1 MHGTQLPP
9 LLLKMVQSAL
19 EPGEQI
25 VWTGQPISSR
35 TARSPALMAISAGL
49 ATALSIFMWLVVF
62 SFFPDVGELRWVFL
76 YVTLVGYVATP
87 GALLAFQWWRLRNTA
102 YVLTSHRAIAFVPH
116 WRLGYRVYVNLP
128 EDIGSSRCV
137 TIFGCLG
144 SIVWA
149 ERPNKATGHL
159 AGVFRGAFAGIDNVH
174 DVQRLMHET
183 FVPHLVQ
190 GLKSTSPEVRR
201 KSIVGLGRIG
211 RVAKEAIP
219 YLIDALAS
227 EDSVIRRR
235 AAEALGRIGKEAHPA
250 VPQLKRMF
258 LTDENRRTAES
269 ARRAANQIIA
279 PCVK

>member
-25 VWTGQPISSR
+25 VWTGQPISSS
-35 TARSPALMAISAGL
+35 TARSPALMAIKAGL
-49 ATALSIFMWLVVF
+49 ATAMGMFMWLVIF
-62 SFFPDVGELRWVFL
+62 NFLPHFGELPWVFL
-76 YVTLVGYVATP
+76 YATLAGYVAMP

-102 YVLTSHRAIAFVPH
+102 YVLTSHRAIVFVPH

-128 EDIGSSRCV
+128 EDIASSRCV

-149 ERPNKATGHL
+149 ERPNKGTGHL
-159 AGVFRGAFAGIDNVH
+159 AGVFRGAFAMIDNVQ

-183 FVPHLVQ
+183 FLPHLVH

-219 YLIDALAS
+219 YLID
-227 EDSVIRRR
+227 
-235 AAEALGRIGKEAHPA
+235 
-250 VPQLKRMF
+250 
-258 LTDENRRTAES
+258 
-269 ARRAANQIIA
+269 
-279 PCVK
+279 

>member
-9 LLLKMVQSAL
+9 PLLKMVQSAL

-25 VWTGQPISSR
+25 VWTGQPRITSSVV
-35 TARSPALMAISAGL
+35 AAFLMAAMGIFVGLGLFSWLSDFGTLGWVVLHATTCAYSAFPL
-49 ATALSIFMWLVVF
+49 M
-62 SFFPDVGELRWVFL
+62 FFAGRRW
-76 YVTLVGYVATP
+76 T
-87 GALLAFQWWRLRNTA
+87 QRNTA

-137 TIFGCLG
+137 TMFGGVG

-149 ERPNKATGHL
+149 EQPNKGTGYV
-159 AGVFRGAFAGIDNVH
+159 AGVFRGAFAMIENVQN
-174 DVQRLMHET
+174 VQRLMHET
-183 FVPHLVQ
+183 FLPHLVQ

-219 YLIDALAS
+219 FLIDALAS
-227 EDSVIRRR
+227 EDSFIRRH
-235 AAEALGRIGKEAHPA
+235 AAEALGRIGKVASPA
-250 VPQLKRMF
+250 LPGLRRLV
-258 LTDENRRTAES
+258 LTDESRVVSEI
-269 ARRAANQIIA
+269 ARRAERSIKVQGF
-279 PCVK
+279 PC